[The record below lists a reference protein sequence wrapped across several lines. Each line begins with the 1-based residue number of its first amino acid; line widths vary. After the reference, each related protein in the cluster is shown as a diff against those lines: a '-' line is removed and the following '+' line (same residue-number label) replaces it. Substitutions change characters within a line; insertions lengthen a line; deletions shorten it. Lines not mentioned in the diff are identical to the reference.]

1 MAAQSAPGL
10 LLVMVDIPAAIEA
23 DFNRLYDTLHLP
35 EVVAVPGV
43 LGGRRYQAVEA
54 GAPKYQALY
63 DLERADV
70 VESAAFQ
77 EMTQHQNE
85 WSQRIRPQFQNL
97 QRGVFTQIHPAAQ
110 DTPPAPTEVGGVL
123 LVGLRVP
130 LERDEEFNVW
140 YNTEH
145 LPFLA
150 AVPGVLRARRFAAVD
165 DPKKYLAVYELSDPD
180 VTQSEAFQKA
190 ANTPWTAR
198 QRPVFQSWV
207 RLRSRALAAVT
218 A

>member
-1 MAAQSAPGL
+1 MAAHSAPGL

-43 LGGRRYQAVEA
+43 LGGRRYQALEA

-63 DLERADV
+63 ELARADV

-77 EMTQHQNE
+77 EMSQHQNA
-85 WSQRIRPQFQNL
+85 WSQQIRPQFQNL
-97 QRGVFTQIHPAAQ
+97 QRGVFTQIHPATQ
-110 DTPPAPTEVGGVL
+110 DTPPAPTQVGGVL
-123 LVGLRVP
+123 LVGLTVP
-130 LERDEEFNVW
+130 PERDEEFNVW

-145 LPFLA
+145 LPFLS
-150 AVPGVLRARRFAAVD
+150 AVPGVLRARRFAAVED
-165 DPKKYLAVYELSDPD
+165 AQKYLAVYELSDPD
-180 VTQSEAFQKA
+180 VPQSAAFQQA

-198 QRPVFQSWV
+198 QRPTFQVWL
-207 RLRSRALAAVT
+207 RIRSRALTAVT